1 MPLSGIAEPVH
12 NAGDGCHNTLR
23 LRFSMPLAGNRLKE
37 VNLLWRTKAD
47 NKGGHYAVQNI
58 PSEAWREIEEGKTFV
73 YEWTELQPSTTY
85 QVRMQAVQKRTGNT
99 YETPHNK
106 MTGMQTKPQPQMNS
120 TSKTP
125 SCGRSDGDNGNIS
138 GKKREREHDKTFV
151 TTTTT
156 TTTVIT
162 TTTKKQS

>member
-1 MPLSGIAEPVH
+1 
-12 NAGDGCHNTLR
+12 
-23 LRFSMPLAGNRLKE
+23 MPLAGNRLKE

-99 YETPHNK
+99 YETPRTYGREPTSTINIRAAECR
-106 MTGMQTKPQPQMNS
+106 NS
-120 TSKTP
+120 
-125 SCGRSDGDNGNIS
+125 
-138 GKKREREHDKTFV
+138 
-151 TTTTT
+151 
-156 TTTVIT
+156 
-162 TTTKKQS
+162 